1 MREAIHDLVRATSL
15 SLIGLVVFFQGC
27 ASLIGMPLDVEQWKA
42 EAYTVATKA
51 LRYYDDLAA
60 AEVRGASDD
69 LLEHAKSEGVTYD
82 EYDRRFRVW
91 MNESGY
97 AEKRAVIVACY
108 SGLNTLKLWIEASD
122 PGPAPAETV
131 LDVVQGFEV
140 LEAAAVKARIDV
152 PSSVRAAPYA
162 LRGMLRR
169 L

>member
-1 MREAIHDLVRATSL
+1 MKDAIHDLVRATTL
-15 SLIGLVVFFQGC
+15 SFFGLVVVVQGC
-27 ASLIGMPLDVEQWKA
+27 ASLIGLPTDAAQWKA

-51 LRYYDDLAA
+51 IRYYDDLAA

-69 LLEHAKSEGVTYD
+69 LLEHAKTEGVTYD

-97 AEKRAVIVACY
+97 AEKRAIIVACY

-122 PGPAPAETV
+122 PGPAPTETV
-131 LDVVQGFEV
+131 IDIVQGLEV
-140 LEAAAVKARIDV
+140 LEAAALKARIDV